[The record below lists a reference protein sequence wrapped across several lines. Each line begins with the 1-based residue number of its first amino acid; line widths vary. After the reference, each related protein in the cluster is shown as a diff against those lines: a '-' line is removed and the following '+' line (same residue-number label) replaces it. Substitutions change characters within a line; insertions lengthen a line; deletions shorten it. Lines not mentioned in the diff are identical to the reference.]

1 MDDLSSSLTHLKDC
15 VGNVIKGGGNSTNN
29 IKIKTISA
37 ELCSYITDDLD
48 PADLPLV
55 SHHLVGGV
63 STEDEDTDDS
73 DANNN
78 LLDVARSVAKE
89 KELADFLRDVCEIF
103 SCLIIKYPDKF
114 SHKVAQVKS
123 FCTTVFF
130 TNPSSKAR
138 VEAIALLEVCFDR

>member
-48 PADLPLV
+48 PA
-55 SHHLVGGV
+55 GGV

-73 DANNN
+73 DSNKN